1 MDDLEQKADSGEL
14 KSALFKKTTYDAA
27 KPRRWNEQHHKCCF
41 CEQAYEKKFF
51 TVEHFR
57 PKTQAV
63 DDDGTKHVGYWWLA
77 YDFENLF
84 FCCPICNNFKNDSFP
99 LAAGARRLRKHEHPS
114 RVDEQILVVHPT
126 ADNPEQHIGWKW
138 VGRGYQPAGRTEKGR
153 RTVDLCR
160 LDRDDLFERRRKHY
174 RKNVLPLLRLWK
186 SVEGATPDV
195 RADVT
200 AYARGLAQASQ
211 PFAAMTR
218 AVFSRHGL
226 L

>member
-1 MDDLEQKADSGEL
+1 MAELEQWADSGKL
-14 KSALFKKTTYDAA
+14 KSKSFKKSTYDAA
-27 KPRRWNEQHHKCCF
+27 KPRRWREQHHKCCF

-84 FCCPICNNFKNDSFP
+84 YCCPICNNFKSDSFP
-99 LAAGARRLRKHEHPS
+99 LAPGAQRLRKHEHPS
-114 RVDEQILVVHPT
+114 KVYEETLVVHPV
-126 ADNPEQHIGWKW
+126 ADTPQQHIGWAW
-138 VGRGYQPAGRTEKGR
+138 VRSGYQPVGRTKKGS
-153 RTVDLCR
+153 RTIELCR
-160 LDRDDLFERRRKHY
+160 LDRDDLFERRGLHY
-174 RKNVLPLLRLWK
+174 RNSVLPILRLWK
-186 SVEGATPDV
+186 SVEAATEDLRSAV
-195 RADVT
+195 A
-200 AYARGLAQASQ
+200 ACARGLAQPSQ